1 MPIRGKFEPIS
12 DDAIK
17 AREKIVES
25 MIVMA
30 KCAYGPHQHLLPQA
44 EIDKFQAI
52 FREHL
57 EHMTAPRSG
66 PPSSQAPGTG

>member
-1 MPIRGKFEPIS
+1 MPIRGKFEPFS

-52 FREHL
+52 FREH
-57 EHMTAPRSG
+57 P
-66 PPSSQAPGTG
+66 

>member
-1 MPIRGKFEPIS
+1 MPIRGKFEPFS

-30 KCAYGPHQHLLPQA
+30 KCAYGPWPALFA
-44 EIDKFQAI
+44 SSC
-52 FREHL
+52 
-57 EHMTAPRSG
+57 RSMRR
-66 PPSSQAPGTG
+66 PEEL